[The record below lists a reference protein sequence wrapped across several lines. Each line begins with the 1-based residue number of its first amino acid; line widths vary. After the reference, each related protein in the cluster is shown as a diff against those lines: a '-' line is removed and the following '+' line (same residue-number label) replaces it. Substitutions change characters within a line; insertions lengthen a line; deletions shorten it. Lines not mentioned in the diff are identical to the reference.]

1 MLPNLTV
8 LFFCLLCY
16 NLHSQGLELRLTKI
30 EKDTTIQNVGRF
42 FKENYVFPEK
52 GGELQTSLSLL
63 NSQGAF
69 DTITDPLA
77 FRRAVQTAIRNIV
90 DDKHIIFI
98 YRDPKDHVPFDPNE
112 INEISDLKSEYEHR
126 KDVNFGIPE
135 IKVLEKNIGYIQI
148 TKFTSPELFGPV
160 VRASSEFLKNV
171 DGLILDLRS
180 RGGGHSDAVVL
191 LLSYF
196 LPPETHV
203 FNWEDR
209 DGREFERN
217 WTLPY
222 IEGHYFDNIP
232 IAVLTSE
239 ETFSGSEAFAYVM
252 KHHNAAILVG
262 ETTRGGAH
270 SYKEMYP
277 SEKYLILV
285 PHQRI
290 LSAKTNQNWEGV
302 GVVPTIPA
310 SAENALDVAREKL
323 IEMMDS
329 DK

>member
-1 MLPNLTV
+1 LN
-8 LFFCLLCY
+8 
-16 NLHSQGLELRLTKI
+16 KI
-30 EKDTTIQNVGRF
+30 EKDSTIRNIGLF
-42 FKENYVFPEK
+42 FKENYVFPKK
-52 GGELQTSLSLL
+52 GEDLQVELALL

-69 DTITDPLA
+69 DTITDPA
-77 FRRAVQTAIRNIV
+77 VFRRAVQITIRNII

-98 YRDPKDHVPFDPNE
+98 YRDPKDHHPFDPKA
-112 INEISDLKSEYEHR
+112 IKDISDLKSEYEYR
-126 KDVNFGIPE
+126 KNVNFGIPE
-135 IKVLEKNIGYIQI
+135 LKVSENNIGYIKI
-148 TKFTSPELFGPV
+148 TKFTSPDLFGPV
-160 VRASSEFLKNV
+160 VRSSSEYLKNV

-203 FNWEDR
+203 FSWKNRE
-209 DGREFERN
+209 GREFERN
-217 WTLPY
+217 WTLPF
-222 IEGHYFDNIP
+222 IEGHYFDDIP
-232 IAVLTSE
+232 VAILTSDK
-239 ETFSGSEAFAYVM
+239 TFSGSEAFSYIM
-252 KHHNAAILVG
+252 KHHERATLIG

-290 LSAKTNQNWEGV
+290 LSAKTNKNWEGT
-302 GVVPTIPA
+302 GVEPTIQT
-310 SAENALDVAREKL
+310 SAKNALELATKWL
-323 IEMMDS
+323 IEKMTS